1 MEKAVTIYD
10 VAKAAGVAPSTV
22 SRAFSRPG
30 RLNAAT
36 AERILRV
43 GAALGYQRGG
53 AGRDGA
59 GSAAGAADMAGAPG
73 GGPGR
78 PAAHMIALIV
88 PDITNPFYFEII
100 RGAERAASEA
110 GFTLV
115 LSDTQESRRL
125 ERDALERTSSV
136 VAGLLLTSTR
146 MDDSEIVAV
155 SRRTPLVVLNREVDG
170 VPSVVTDN
178 RAGARQAVE
187 HLVDLGHSS
196 VTYVAGPEASW
207 ADRQRWTAAQEACLE
222 RGVGVRRVGPFAP
235 TVDAGRYAAQ
245 AVLGHPG
252 SAVLCYNDQLAI
264 GLIRGLGLLGA
275 RVPDDV
281 SIIGFDNTLVADLVT
296 PGITTVA
303 APLDSLGAT
312 GVNGLIGLVTGRR
325 RPDPLVVLPSML
337 VVRGSTAAAVLWRP

>member
-1 MEKAVTIYD
+1 MDKAVTIYD

-30 RLNAAT
+30 RINAAT

-43 GAALGYQRGG
+43 GAALGYQRPGG
-53 AGRDGA
+53 RPLPAAEDGA
-59 GSAAGAADMAGAPG
+59 SPGTGRERRAAPV
-73 GGPGR
+73 GR
-78 PAAHMIALIV
+78 MIALII

-110 GFTLV
+110 GYTLV

-125 ERDALERTSSV
+125 ERDALERTSAV

-146 MDDSEIVAV
+146 MDDSDLLDV
-155 SRRTPLVVLNREVDG
+155 SRQTPVVVLNRAVDG

-178 RAGARQAVE
+178 RSGVRLAVE
-187 HLVDLGHSS
+187 HVVDLGHTS

-207 ADRQRWTAAQEACLE
+207 ADRERWTAAQEACREL
-222 RGVGVRRVGPFAP
+222 GVRVRRVGPFAP
-235 TVDAGRYAAQ
+235 TVDAGAYAAQ
-245 AVLGHPG
+245 AVTGQHA

-264 GLIRGLGLLGA
+264 GLIRGLRLLGA
-275 RVPDDV
+275 HVPEDV
-281 SIIGFDNTLVADLVT
+281 SVIGFDNTLVADLVT

-312 GVNGLIGLVTGRR
+312 GVSGLIGLVTGRR
-325 RPDPLVVLPSML
+325 RPEPLVVLPSIL
-337 VVRGSTAAAVLWRP
+337 VVRESTGPGPASA

>member
-1 MEKAVTIYD
+1 MTIYD
-10 VAKAAGVAPSTV
+10 VARAAGVAPSTV

-43 GAALGYQRGG
+43 GASLGYERSRQ
-53 AGRDGA
+53 GA
-59 GSAAGAADMAGAPG
+59 GSAGPAGTGLGRGGATHG
-73 GGPGR
+73 DTDR
-78 PAAHMIALIV
+78 PAARMIALIV

-110 GFTLV
+110 GHTLV

-125 ERDALERTSSV
+125 ERDALERTSAI

-146 MDDSEIVAV
+146 MDDADIVEV
-155 SRRTPLVVLNREVDG
+155 SRRTPLVVLNREVAG

-178 RAGARQAVE
+178 RAGARRAVE
-187 HLVDLGHSS
+187 HLVELGHTSL
-196 VTYVAGPEASW
+196 TYVAGPEASW
-207 ADRQRWTAAQEACLE
+207 ADGQRWIAAREAADDL
-222 RGVGVRRVGPFAP
+222 GMRVQRIGPFAP
-235 TVDAGRYAAQ
+235 TVDAGVYAAQ
-245 AVLGHPG
+245 SFTELSGLP
-252 SAVLCYNDQLAI
+252 STAVLCYNDQLAI

-275 RVPDDV
+275 RVPEDV
-281 SIIGFDNTLVADLVT
+281 SVIGFDNTLVADLVT

-312 GVNGLIGLVTGRR
+312 GVSGLIGMLTGHR
-325 RPDPLVVLPSML
+325 RPDPLVVLPSLL
-337 VVRGSTAAAVLWRP
+337 VVRGSTSQAAARP

>member
-53 AGRDGA
+53 AGR
-59 GSAAGAADMAGAPG
+59 AAGAAGMGGAPGMAGAPG

-136 VAGLLLTSTR
+136 VAGLLLTLS
-146 MDDSEIVAV
+146 
-155 SRRTPLVVLNREVDG
+155 
-170 VPSVVTDN
+170 
-178 RAGARQAVE
+178 
-187 HLVDLGHSS
+187 
-196 VTYVAGPEASW
+196 
-207 ADRQRWTAAQEACLE
+207 
-222 RGVGVRRVGPFAP
+222 
-235 TVDAGRYAAQ
+235 
-245 AVLGHPG
+245 
-252 SAVLCYNDQLAI
+252 
-264 GLIRGLGLLGA
+264 LIH
-275 RVPDDV
+275 
-281 SIIGFDNTLVADLVT
+281 I
-296 PGITTVA
+296 
-303 APLDSLGAT
+303 
-312 GVNGLIGLVTGRR
+312 
-325 RPDPLVVLPSML
+325 
-337 VVRGSTAAAVLWRP
+337 